1 MALGLTNSFMS
12 LGRVFGPLLAGY
24 LLDINLSFPYMTGAL
39 LMLVGF
45 IASLVYLGQ
54 SKSI

>member
-1 MALGLTNSFMS
+1 MTNSFMS